1 MSVCGAQS
9 DYKQKQAEASLVGE
23 SVKSEADAKSN
34 VSGAITQVTLHI
46 NYANKT
52 CRSNGNRMPHSFG

>member
-9 DYKQKQAEASLVGE
+9 DYKQKQAEASPVGE

-34 VSGAITQVTLHI
+34 VS
-46 NYANKT
+46 
-52 CRSNGNRMPHSFG
+52 